1 MFNTGARAQEVVDLR
16 VNNVNFE
23 KPYLVSIMGKG
34 RKQRTCPLWQKTV
47 HAIKNYLEDEKR
59 FALPE
64 HYLFVSASGAFL
76 TRFGL
81 RYILKKRILLA
92 SSDNMSLKK
101 KNLHPHSMR
110 HSTGVYLLKAKTI

>member
-1 MFNTGARAQEVVDLR
+1 M
-16 VNNVNFE
+16 
-23 KPYLVSIMGKG
+23 
-34 RKQRTCPLWQKTV
+34 
-47 HAIKNYLEDEKR
+47 
-59 FALPE
+59 
-64 HYLFVSASGAFL
+64 FVSASGASL

-110 HSTGVYLLKAKTI
+110 HSTGVYLLKAKNDLSSIANWLGHADINTTTKYAKMDFSMKKNILKSLESPGIPEKRKWPSKNIVDWLESL